1 MERLQELIQRTETI
15 QKVNALQQ
23 NVAKQLFTYPILGK
37 KEKTKRRI
45 RKYLFFQQIPP
56 VDRFYWPNALLAR
69 GLSEICRGTSD
80 NVSINTLERYFNR
93 WIKQEMPIYYVDNIT
108 NGIPLLDLYERT
120 GNEKYM
126 TGAQCLAAYLLKYP
140 ADSRGNLP
148 YRLRD
153 GSHIYAD
160 GIGMVCPFLCR
171 YGILTED
178 TTAVKLSVVQMV
190 HFLEGGMDEASG
202 LPYHGFD
209 SDTGVKYGIIG
220 WGRAVGWL
228 MSGISESL
236 AYLPEKTPQFSFLRD
251 HFQKLSATVV
261 GFQKED
267 GSFPWQLQAQDGP
280 SDSSATAMIA
290 CALLRGMQFENLD
303 GHYEENVL
311 RAGEYLLAHMK
322 NGRVEQCSAECDG
335 FSQYPQRYGSYPWAD
350 GPALRLFGMMEEV

>member
-45 RKYLFFQQIPP
+45 RKYLLFQQIPP

-126 TGAQCLAAYLLKYP
+126 TGAQRLAAYLLKYP

-160 GIGMVCPFLCR
+160 GIGLVCSFFMPLWHPDR
-171 YGILTED
+171 GYD
-178 TTAVKLSVVQMV
+178 
-190 HFLEGGMDEASG
+190 GG
-202 LPYHGFD
+202 
-209 SDTGVKYGIIG
+209 
-220 WGRAVGWL
+220 
-228 MSGISESL
+228 
-236 AYLPEKTPQFSFLRD
+236 
-251 HFQKLSATVV
+251 
-261 GFQKED
+261 
-267 GSFPWQLQAQDGP
+267 
-280 SDSSATAMIA
+280 
-290 CALLRGMQFENLD
+290 
-303 GHYEENVL
+303 
-311 RAGEYLLAHMK
+311 
-322 NGRVEQCSAECDG
+322 
-335 FSQYPQRYGSYPWAD
+335 
-350 GPALRLFGMMEEV
+350 

>member
-45 RKYLFFQQIPP
+45 RKYLLFQQIPP

-69 GLSEICRGTSD
+69 GLSEVCRGTSD

-126 TGAQCLAAYLLKYP
+126 TGAQRLAAYLLKYP

-160 GIGMVCPFLCR
+160 GIGMVCPF
-171 YGILTED
+171 
-178 TTAVKLSVVQMV
+178 
-190 HFLEGGMDEASG
+190 
-202 LPYHGFD
+202 
-209 SDTGVKYGIIG
+209 
-220 WGRAVGWL
+220 
-228 MSGISESL
+228 
-236 AYLPEKTPQFSFLRD
+236 
-251 HFQKLSATVV
+251 
-261 GFQKED
+261 
-267 GSFPWQLQAQDGP
+267 
-280 SDSSATAMIA
+280 
-290 CALLRGMQFENLD
+290 
-303 GHYEENVL
+303 
-311 RAGEYLLAHMK
+311 
-322 NGRVEQCSAECDG
+322 
-335 FSQYPQRYGSYPWAD
+335 
-350 GPALRLFGMMEEV
+350 